1 MTMGISERMVG
12 ARVKRSEDPRLLT
25 GRGRYVDDVH
35 LPAMLHAA
43 FLRSPLA
50 HARITRID
58 ASAAREL
65 PGVVAVYTGADMR
78 AWVAPT
84 TSGGKAFGLGVP
96 GYKVPPFRVLADEK
110 VRFVGDP
117 VAVVIADSRYV
128 AEDGCERIDVEY
140 DPLPPVI
147 TAERALDPASPAVFD
162 EVGGNVVFEM
172 QFTFG
177 DVAGVFAAADR
188 TIRETFR
195 QHRHQNVPMEGRG
208 IVASWDP
215 AKNVLTIHCATQGV
229 FSVQQVVAPPLGLD
243 PQSVH
248 VLAGDVGG
256 SFGLKIG
263 GSREEVVV
271 CAASKQLGRPV
282 KWVEDRNENLTAAG
296 QAREETVE
304 IEAAL
309 TNDGMV
315 LGYKV
320 TLVQD
325 QGSYPPM
332 IMPAAG
338 VIFGMMQFL
347 PGPYRV
353 RAMSFEA
360 KSVTTNKCQYVAYR
374 GPWAVE
380 TWVRERMLDVIA
392 RELAMDPVEL
402 RRKNLAVR
410 GEPPTEM
417 VTGLSLEGITVRES
431 LERAVALVDYA
442 GFRERQRKAREEGRF
457 LGIGLATYI
466 EPAPGPRAEGAREAF
481 GAQDARLR
489 LEPDGRVSVF
499 TMQQPHGQGHET
511 TLAQIAA
518 DEMGVPF
525 EQVSVVYGDTQT
537 TPFGMGTGGSRSAT
551 LAGGAV
557 LHGARALK
565 KKVLALAGALI
576 ETSPEELEIRSGRVF
591 VRSAPARAISLGEVA
606 AAAAGGRPANLPT
619 DIDRNLEVVHHYNGG
634 RGGWSG
640 GTHCCIVEVDV
651 DTGQVRIDR
660 WVVVEDCGEVINP
673 AVVDGQIRG
682 GVAQGIGAVLLE
694 RSAYDEDGQYLS
706 GSLMDYLL
714 PSTTDVPPIEIE
726 HLETVRLDPDVN
738 FRGVGEGG
746 LIVAPVTLNNAIEDA
761 LAPFGVRV
769 TEQHLPPT
777 RILELAGVIETDS
790 R

>member
-1 MTMGISERMVG
+1 MRKGRADVMTVGISERMVG

-35 LPAMLHAA
+35 LPGMLHAA

-78 AWVAPT
+78 AWVAPA

-96 GYKVPPFRVLADEK
+96 GYKVPPFRVIADEK

-117 VAVVIADSRYV
+117 VAIVVAESRAV
-128 AEDGCERIDVEY
+128 AEDACERIDVEY
-140 DPLPPVI
+140 DPLPPVV
-147 TAERALDPASPAVFD
+147 TAERALDAASPAVFD
-162 EVGGNVVFEM
+162 EIGSNVAFQM
-172 QFTFG
+172 QYTFG
-177 DVAGVFAAADR
+177 DVDGVFAAADR

-208 IVASWDP
+208 SVASYDP
-215 AKNVLTIHCATQGV
+215 AKKVLTIHSATQGV
-229 FSVQQVVAPPLGLD
+229 FSVQRIVAPLLGLE
-243 PQSVH
+243 PESVH

-263 GSREEVVV
+263 GSREEVAV

-304 IEAAL
+304 IEAAV
-309 TNDGMV
+309 TSDGMV
-315 LGYKV
+315 LGFKV
-320 TLVQD
+320 KLLQD
-325 QGSYPPM
+325 QGSYPAM

-338 VIFGMMQFL
+338 VTFGMMQFL
-347 PGPYRV
+347 PGPYRLG
-353 RAMSFEA
+353 ALSFEA
-360 KSVTTNKCQYVAYR
+360 TSVTTNKCQYVAYR

-392 RELAMDPVEL
+392 RELGMDPIEL

-410 GEPPTEM
+410 GEPPTHM
-417 VTGLSLEGITVRES
+417 VTGLSLAGITSRES
-431 LERAVALVDYA
+431 LDRAVALVDYA

-457 LGIGLATYI
+457 LGIGFATYI
-466 EPAPGPRAEGAREAF
+466 EAAPGPRSKGGPPAF

-489 LEPDGRVSVF
+489 LEPDGRVTVF

-525 EQVSVVYGDTQT
+525 EQVTVVYGDTKT

-565 KKVLALAGALI
+565 RKALAFAGALI
-576 ETSPEELEIRSGRVF
+576 ETKPEDLEIRAGRVF
-591 VRSAPARAISLGEVA
+591 VRDAPERSISLAEVA
-606 AAAAGGRPANLPT
+606 AAAASGRPANLPA
-619 DIDRNLEVVHHYNGG
+619 DVDRNLEVVHHYDGG
-634 RGGWSG
+634 GGGWSG
-640 GTHCCIVEVDV
+640 GTHCCLVEVDIE
-651 DTGQVRIDR
+651 TGCVRIDR
-660 WVVVEDCGEVINP
+660 YVVIEDCGVVINP

-714 PSTTDVPPIEIE
+714 PTTTDVPPIEIE
-726 HLETVRLDPDVN
+726 H
-738 FRGVGEGG
+738 
-746 LIVAPVTLNNAIEDA
+746 
-761 LAPFGVRV
+761 
-769 TEQHLPPT
+769 
-777 RILELAGVIETDS
+777 
-790 R
+790 

>member
-1 MTMGISERMVG
+1 MAVGMSERMVG
-12 ARVKRSEDPRLLT
+12 ARVKRNEDPRLLT

-43 FLRSPLA
+43 FVRSPLA

-65 PGVVAVYTGADMR
+65 PGVVAVYTGTDLR
-78 AWVAPT
+78 AWVAPAS
-84 TSGGKAFGLGVP
+84 SGGATFRLAVP
-96 GYKVPPFRVLADEK
+96 GYKLPPFRVLADEK

-117 VAVVIADSRYV
+117 VAIVVAESRYV
-128 AEDGCERIDVEY
+128 AEDACERIDVEY
-140 DPLPPVI
+140 DPLPPVM
-147 TAERALDPASPAVFD
+147 TAEQALDPASPAVFD
-162 EVGGNVVFEM
+162 EAGGNVAFQM
-172 QFTFG
+172 RYAFG
-177 DVAGVFAAADR
+177 DADGVFAAADR
-188 TIRETFR
+188 TIRATFR
-195 QHRHQNVPMEGRG
+195 QHRHQNVPIEGRG
-208 IVASWDP
+208 IVASYDP
-215 AKNVLTIHCATQGV
+215 AKKVLTIHCSTQGV
-229 FSVQQVVAPPLGLD
+229 FSVQRTVAPPLGLE
-243 PQSVH
+243 PESVH

-263 GSREEVVV
+263 ASREEIAV

-296 QAREETVE
+296 QAREETVA
-304 IEAAL
+304 IEAAV

-315 LGYKV
+315 VGFKV
-320 TLVQD
+320 KLIQD
-325 QGSYPPM
+325 QGAYPSM
-332 IMPAAG
+332 MMPAAG
-338 VIFGMMQFL
+338 TIIGIMQFL
-347 PGPYRV
+347 PGPYRL

-360 KSVTTNKCQYVAYR
+360 TSVTTNKCQYVAYR

-392 RELAMDPVEL
+392 RELGMDPVEL
-402 RRKNLAVR
+402 RRKNLATR
-410 GEPPTEM
+410 GEPPNHM
-417 VTGLSLEGITVRES
+417 ITGLSLAGITSRES
-431 LERAVALVDYA
+431 LERAVALVDYE
-442 GFRERQRKAREEGRF
+442 GFRARQRKAREEGRY

-466 EPAPGPRAEGAREAF
+466 EPAPGPRPQGREAF

-489 LEPDGRVSVF
+489 LEPDGRLTVF
-499 TMQQPHGQGHET
+499 TMQQPHGQGYET

-525 EQVSVVYGDTQT
+525 EQVTVVYGDTRT

-576 ETSPEELEIRSGRVF
+576 ETNPDDLEVRAGTVF
-591 VRSAPARAISLGEVA
+591 VRDAPERSISLAEVA
-606 AAAAGGRPANLPT
+606 AAAADARPANLPA
-619 DIDRNLEVVHHYNGG
+619 DVDRELEVVHHYDGG
-634 RGGWSG
+634 QGGWSG
-640 GTHCCIVEVDV
+640 GTHCCLVEVDTE
-651 DTGQVRIDR
+651 TGRVRIDR
-660 WVVVEDCGEVINP
+660 YVVTEDCGVVINP

-694 RSAYDEDGQYLS
+694 RSAYDEDGQCLS

-714 PSTTDVPPIEIE
+714 PTTTDIPRIEIE
-726 HLETVRLDPDVN
+726 HLETVPLDPDVN

-746 LIVAPVTLNNAIEDA
+746 LIVAPATLNNAIEDA

-769 TEQHLPPT
+769 TEQHLPPA
-777 RILELAGVIETDS
+777 RILELAGVIETGS

>member
-1 MTMGISERMVG
+1 MAMGISERMVG

-50 HARITRID
+50 HARITRTD

-65 PGVVAVYTGADMR
+65 PGVVAVYTGAEMR
-78 AWVAPT
+78 AWVAPA
-84 TSGGKAFGLGVP
+84 TSGGKVFGLGVP

-117 VAVVIADSRYV
+117 VAVVIAESRYI
-128 AEDGCERIDVEY
+128 AEDACERIDVEY

-147 TAERALDPASPAVFD
+147 TAERALDAASPAVFD
-162 EVGGNVVFEM
+162 EVGGNVVFQM
-172 QFTFG
+172 QYTFG
-177 DVAGVFAAADR
+177 DVDGVFAAADR

-208 IVASWDP
+208 IVASYEP
-215 AKNVLTIHCATQGV
+215 AKRVLTIHSSTQGV

-263 GSREEVVV
+263 GSREEVAV

-304 IEAAL
+304 IEAAV

-320 TLVQD
+320 KLVQD

-380 TWVRERMLDVIA
+380 TWVRERMLDVVA
-392 RELAMDPVEL
+392 RELGMDSVEL

-466 EPAPGPRAEGAREAF
+466 EPAPGPRAQGAREAF

-489 LEPDGRVSVF
+489 LEPDGRVTVF

-525 EQVSVVYGDTQT
+525 EQVTVVYGDTKT

-565 KKVLALAGALI
+565 KKALALAGALI
-576 ETSPEELEIRSGRVF
+576 ETIPEELEIRSGTVF
-591 VRSAPARAISLGEVA
+591 VRSAPARSISLAEVA
-606 AAAAGGRPANLPT
+606 SAAASGRPGNLPA
-619 DIDRNLEVVHHYNGG
+619 DVDRNLDVVHHYDGG

-651 DTGQVRIDR
+651 ETGQVRIDR
-660 WVVVEDCGEVINP
+660 WVVIEDCGEVINP
-673 AVVDGQIRG
+673 AIVDGQIRG

-714 PSTTDVPPIEIE
+714 PTTTDVPPIEIE
-726 HLETVRLDPDVN
+726 HLETVPLDQDVN

-769 TEQHLPPT
+769 TEQHLPPA

-790 R
+790 L